1 MITIFFRNT
10 LFFNHQERNPMTKR
24 IYALLV
30 LLFCVTFAFAQS
42 GLDIPSYEGSTGFQ
56 DEEKSASEDNYFPP
70 KPKHGTEIG
79 LNFGTQFITG
89 DVSAGAGWG
98 VGLHV
103 RRAFN
108 YTLSW
113 RLQGVYGKTT
123 GLDQRLSTFAGS
135 GVQLHQGQWRNK
147 GYQKNTTYY
156 RNYKT
161 SLVSTSA
168 HLVVNVSNILFHKKS
183 NKWNVSI
190 FAGPSLLGYEGAT
203 NILGTDGGAYTKTN
217 GTLGMQSVPGSGE
230 GSIFT
235 TFNRDKVK
243 AIKANLDDTYET
255 EFIYED
261 NRNPH
266 ASNFRDPRGGKNMNL
281 LSKEGIAL
289 IPGLD
294 IGFGVSRKIND
305 KINIGLEYQFMFSLN
320 DDIDGHDK
328 VNSNIDVPQY
338 VNLKINYNFNPK
350 EGVEPLYWV
359 NPLVNPNERI
369 AKLEREKVELKD
381 TDGDGVLD
389 NFDDEPDTPA
399 DTPVDTRGRTLDS
412 DGDGVADADDVEPY
426 TAYDQIANVDSK
438 GAAPKAKVCESCL
451 TKEDILAIGKEAK
464 WDEKGETKTIVQGK
478 TGCSDWF
485 LPMIHFDLNKVALK
499 SESKAQLH
507 HIAQVMKQCPEICI
521 VAVGH
526 TDKLSSDDYNQ
537 KLSYKRAKAA
547 VDYLIQVYGI
557 SPSRLKVNYS
567 GKNTPIVNTNASSYI
582 NRRVEFKICK
592 GESDMGAPGNGGA
605 SSPSGG
611 FGTSG
616 SAPVKY

>member
-1 MITIFFRNT
+1 
-10 LFFNHQERNPMTKR
+10 MTKR

-42 GLDIPSYEGSTGFQ
+42 SLDIPSYEGSTGFQ
-56 DEEKSASEDNYFPP
+56 DDEKSESADNYFPP

-79 LNFGTQFITG
+79 LNFGTQFIAG

-113 RLQGVYGKTT
+113 RLQGVFGYTT
-123 GLDQRLSTFAGS
+123 GLDQRLSSISNS
-135 GVQLHQGQWRNK
+135 GIQIHQGSWRNK
-147 GYQKNTTYY
+147 GYQPNARIY

-161 SLVSTSA
+161 RLASTSA
-168 HLVVNVSNILFHKKS
+168 HLVVNLSNILFHKKS
-183 NKWNVSI
+183 NKWNVSV
-190 FAGPSLLGYEGAT
+190 FAGPTLLGYEGKT
-203 NILGTDGGAYTKTN
+203 NILNGEGAYTRAD
-217 GTLGMQSVPGSGE
+217 GSLGMQTVPG
-230 GSIFT
+230 T
-235 TFNRDKVK
+235 TGDGGLFSNLSRDKINS
-243 AIKANLDDTYET
+243 IKDILDDSYET
-255 EFIYED
+255 EFVYED
-261 NRNPH
+261 NRDPH
-266 ASNFRDPRGGKNMNL
+266 PSNFRDPKGGKNINL
-281 LSKEGIAL
+281 LNKEGIAL

-338 VNLKINYNFNPK
+338 VNFKINYNFNPK

-359 NPLVNPNERI
+359 NPLVNPTERI
-369 AKLEREKVELKD
+369 AKLERDKVELKD

-389 NFDDEPDTPA
+389 NFDEEPDTPA
-399 DTPVDTRGRTLDS
+399 DTPVDTKGRTLDS
-412 DGDGVADADDVEPY
+412 DGDGVSDADDVEPY
-426 TAYDQIANVDSK
+426 TPYDQIGNVDSK
-438 GAAPKAKVCESCL
+438 GKSPAPEVCESCL

-464 WDEKGETKTIVQGK
+464 WDEKGVTTIVDG
-478 TGCSDWF
+478 GCSDWF
-485 LPMIHFDLNKVALK
+485 LPMIHFDLNKSALK

-526 TDKLSSDDYNQ
+526 TDRLNDNAYNQ
-537 KLSYKRAKAA
+537 TLSYKRAKAS

-557 SPSRLKVNYS
+557 SPSRLKVNY
-567 GKNTPIVNTNASSYI
+567 GGEETPIVDTNTSSYI
-582 NRRVEFKICK
+582 NRRVEFKVCN
-592 GESDMGAPGNGGA
+592 GEMDMGAPGNGGDT
-605 SSPSGG
+605 SPSGG

>member
-1 MITIFFRNT
+1 
-10 LFFNHQERNPMTKR
+10 MTKR

-42 GLDIPSYEGSTGFQ
+42 SLDVPSYEGSTGFQ

-79 LNFGTQFITG
+79 LNFGTQFIAG

-113 RLQGVYGKTT
+113 RLQGVFGYTS
-123 GLDQRLSTFAGS
+123 GLDQRLSSFSNS
-135 GVQLHQGQWRNK
+135 GIQIHQGKWRNK
-147 GYQKNTTYY
+147 GYQPGTTFY
-156 RNYKT
+156 RNYRT
-161 SLVSTSA
+161 RLASTSA

-190 FAGPSLLGYEGAT
+190 FAGPSLLGYEGKT
-203 NILGTDGGAYTKTN
+203 NILGTDGNAYTKNN
-217 GTLGMQSVPGSGE
+217 GTLGMQVAPSSAASDGG
-230 GSIFT
+230 IFS
-235 TFNRDKVK
+235 NLSRDKIK
-243 AIKANLDDTYET
+243 AIKDVLDDSYET
-255 EFIYED
+255 EFVYED
-261 NRNPH
+261 NRDAHGN
-266 ASNFRDPRGGKNMNL
+266 NFTDPQGGKNINL
-281 LSKEGIAL
+281 LNNEGIAL

-294 IGFGVSRKIND
+294 VGFGVSRKIND
-305 KINIGLEYQFMFSLN
+305 KINIGLEYQFMFSFN

-338 VNLKINYNFNPK
+338 VNFKINYNFNPK

-359 NPLVNPNERI
+359 NPLVNPTERI
-369 AKLEREKVELKD
+369 AKLERDKVELKD

-389 NFDDEPDTPA
+389 NFDEEPDTPA
-399 DTPVDTRGRTLDS
+399 DTPVDTKGRTLDS

-426 TAYDQIANVDSK
+426 TPYDQITNVDSK
-438 GAAPKAKVCESCL
+438 GQAPAAPVCESCL
-451 TKEDILAIGKEAK
+451 TKEDIIAIGRSEK
-464 WDEKGETKTIVQGK
+464 WDESTNVIQQVDKS
-478 TGCSDWF
+478 GCSDWF
-485 LPMIHFDLNKVALK
+485 LPMIHFDLNKSALK
-499 SESKAQLH
+499 AESKAQLH

-526 TDKLSSDDYNQ
+526 TDRLNGNSYNQ
-537 KLSYKRAKAA
+537 ALSYKRAKAS

-557 SPSRLKVNYS
+557 SPSRLKVNY
-567 GKNTPIVNTNASSYI
+567 GGEETPIVDTNASSYI
-582 NRRVEFKICK
+582 NRRVEFKICN
-592 GESDMGAPGNGGA
+592 GAMDMGAPGNGGG
-605 SSPSGG
+605 SSSSSSGG